1 MSGMLQLLV
10 RLFENGKVKTV
21 LLSISETLSSSKH
34 LNRMLPHFYS
44 SAVFNFFPLE
54 QCDWWLSGCLR
65 VVCLDM
71 TVTPLTGFQHCFYS
85 KKTFV
90 LGSKH
95 PYPKG
100 NILDKFPYNHN
111 REGKKQKQIIT
122 FKIRKNLIFLVSEA
136 I

>member
-54 QCDWWLSGCLR
+54 
-65 VVCLDM
+65 
-71 TVTPLTGFQHCFYS
+71 
-85 KKTFV
+85 
-90 LGSKH
+90 
-95 PYPKG
+95 
-100 NILDKFPYNHN
+100 
-111 REGKKQKQIIT
+111 
-122 FKIRKNLIFLVSEA
+122 
-136 I
+136 